1 MAKQELSKAALTRI
15 SWAALIFGVLM
26 ILFSALAAA
35 VRQSPGFGWTE
46 TLGGVFLGLISIVF
60 GYRWRRKARES
71 RW

>member
-1 MAKQELSKAALTRI
+1 MAEQLSKAALTRV
-15 SWAALIFGVLM
+15 SRAAMIVGVGV

-46 TLGGVFLGLISIVF
+46 TLGVFLGLISIVF

-71 RW
+71 R

>member
-1 MAKQELSKAALTRI
+1 MAEQLSKAALTRI
-15 SWAALIFGVLM
+15 SWAALIFGVLV

-35 VRQSPGFGWTE
+35 GRQSLGFGWTE
-46 TLGGVFLGLISIVF
+46 TLGVFLGLLSIAF

>member
-15 SWAALIFGVLM
+15 SRVALIFGVLL
-26 ILFSALAAA
+26 ILFSALTAAG
-35 VRQSPGFGWTE
+35 RQSLGFGWTE
-46 TLGGVFLGLISIVF
+46 TLGAFLGLLSIVF

>member
-15 SWAALIFGVLM
+15 SWAALIFGVLV

-35 VRQSPGFGWTE
+35 GRQSPGFGWTE
-46 TLGGVFLGLISIVF
+46 TMGVILGLFSIVF